1 MTYFRRTNQLFSGSE
16 IRIYD
21 CAIHVITYK
30 FQTGF
35 RDIRLAAVKIS
46 FIHAS
51 WTNVL

>member
-1 MTYFRRTNQLFSGSE
+1 MTYFLGQTSCFQEVKLEFTIVQFTS
-16 IRIYD
+16 
-21 CAIHVITYK
+21 ITYK